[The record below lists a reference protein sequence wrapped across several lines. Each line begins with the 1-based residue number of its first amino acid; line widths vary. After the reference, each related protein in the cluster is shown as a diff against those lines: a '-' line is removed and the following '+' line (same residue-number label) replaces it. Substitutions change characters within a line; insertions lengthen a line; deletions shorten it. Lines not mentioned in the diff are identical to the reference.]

1 MDITKKDRIFTTMPD
16 GWTEIK
22 GAMTAPV
29 GCIWICNNKSR
40 FGGEYEQAL
49 LKIRDEGEK

>member
-1 MDITKKDRIFTTMPD
+1 MDITKKERIFATMPD

-29 GCIWICNNKSR
+29 GYIWICNNKSR
-40 FGGEYEQAL
+40 FSGEYEQAL
-49 LKIRDEGEK
+49 LKIRDEGEQ

>member
-1 MDITKKDRIFTTMPD
+1 MDITKEERIFTTMPD

-29 GCIWICNNKSR
+29 GYIWICNNKSR
-40 FGGEYEQAL
+40 FSGEYEQAL
-49 LKIRDEGEK
+49 LKIREEDEK